1 MTSRA
6 TRSAGLLL
14 FRHRGGALE
23 VLLGH
28 PGGPLWAKKDLG
40 AWTIPK
46 GEVHDGEDLVAA
58 ARREFLEE
66 TGIAA
71 SADGLIALTPIR
83 QASGKVVHAW
93 AAAGDVN
100 PAQCASNTFTM
111 EWPPRS
117 GQRQAFPEI
126 DRLAWFPLSEARA
139 RILPRQAGLLD
150 ELERLLG

>member
-1 MTSRA
+1 MSRL
-6 TRSAGLLL
+6 SIIVP
-14 FRHRGGALE
+14 ALDE
-23 VLLGH
+23 
-28 PGGPLWAKKDLG
+28 
-40 AWTIPK
+40 
-46 GEVHDGEDLVAA
+46 AA
-58 ARREFLEE
+58 
-66 TGIAA
+66 GIAA

-126 DRLAWFPLSEARA
+126 DRLAWFPLPEARA